1 MMFVGEEIL
10 HSARVWT
17 HGYDIFAPDE
27 NLVSSPGSI
36 LVLAPAGL
44 VTTMHNLSSTPSHP
58 SWSSHE
64 HRRSA
69 PDWAGLPLCA

>member
-27 NLVSSPGSI
+27 NLVSAPDSPGHV
-36 LVLAPAGL
+36 LVLAL
-44 VTTMHNLSSTPSHP
+44 VNHSLPTMHNLLHPHPPPCQLPRTPAS
-58 SWSSHE
+58 
-64 HRRSA
+64 RFRL
-69 PDWAGLPLCA
+69 GR